1 MQVVALK
8 ASSMQAAL
16 TYLLKQREPVEFAD
30 LCCALHTPRAQ
41 QAALELALNTSA
53 RTVRTKRGLYTH
65 AWSHYA
71 TAIAAAADHVA
82 VPVRR
87 WLDEHAPD
95 APDKPL
101 IVNYIHQHLA
111 RYDLH
116 AISSTTV
123 RKETTYN
130 LHDRESLA
138 QALDA
143 AGYGGMAAA
152 DLYQEYAAAYQDVQ
166 TLIHAN
172 RARCF
177 HGRVWSCLVMC
188 QLPEADCTLSP
199 FGVG

>member
-8 ASSMQAAL
+8 TPSMQAAL

-30 LCCALHTPRAQ
+30 LCSAIQTPRAQ

-53 RTVRTKRGLYTH
+53 RTVRTQRGLYTH

-82 VPVRR
+82 VPIRC

-95 APDKPL
+95 APDRPS
-101 IVNYIHQHLA
+101 IATYIYQHRA
-111 RYDLH
+111 RYGLH

-123 RKETTYN
+123 RQETTYN
-130 LHDRESLA
+130 IHGRESLA

-166 TLIHAN
+166 TLMHAN

-188 QLPEADCTLSP
+188 QLPGADCALSP